1 VTIDSVNYSTV
12 TLEVELA
19 DSQGLYS
26 LKRCL
31 HAAHASPA
39 QFARLMGVTPA
50 CMSMWLSGKR
60 SLSPL
65 AIRAAYWAA
74 ATSGVP
80 VHMPKPSQYLATAAK
95 ASKKPQEG

>member
-1 VTIDSVNYSTV
+1 MFTEFNITTM
-12 TLEVELA
+12 TLEVDLD
-19 DSQGLYS
+19 DSRALYS

-31 HAAHASPA
+31 HAAHATPA

-60 SLSPL
+60 SLSPV

-74 ATSGVP
+74 AMSGVP
-80 VHMPKPSQYLATAAK
+80 VRLQNPARYLAGTVA
-95 ASKKPQEG
+95 ASKEPA

>member
-1 VTIDSVNYSTV
+1 MSLEIELDDSW
-12 TLEVELA
+12 
-19 DSQGLYS
+19 GLYS

-31 HAAHASPA
+31 HASQATPA

-74 ATSGVP
+74 AMSGVP
-80 VHMPKPSQYLATAAK
+80 VRLPNPARYLAGTVG
-95 ASKKPQEG
+95 ASKDTRLN

>member
-1 VTIDSVNYSTV
+1 MTLNSVNIPTMSLDVHLDNT
-12 TLEVELA
+12 
-19 DSQGLYS
+19 QGLHS

-31 HAAHASPA
+31 HAAHATPA

-65 AIRAAYWAA
+65 AIRAGYWAA
-74 ATSGVP
+74 AMSGVAVRLP
-80 VHMPKPSQYLATAAK
+80 NPARYGAT
-95 ASKKPQEG
+95 G